1 LDLTSSSD
9 VGVDVVDIIDVS
21 DDPDPWFVLEKA
33 VDEPLQIGIPEIVVE
48 HSNRNIEVLILVR
61 LISTIFPK
69 SGEKSEGESIAG
81 EGSSVEERHEV
92 CLSGGGDFAGGAGA
106 GAQLEGHD

>member
-9 VGVDVVDIIDVS
+9 VGVDVVDFVDVP
-21 DDPDPWFVLEKA
+21 DDPDLRFVLEET

-48 HSNRNIEVLILVR
+48 HPNGEAKVLILR
-61 LISTIFPK
+61 LLIPTVLAK
-69 SGEKSEGESIAG
+69 AG
-81 EGSSVEERHEV
+81 KEAEVDSVDDKRGSMQKRHVV